1 MNNILF
7 LLKEQWNNRVLILKL
22 SLYNLKSTYA
32 RHYLGV
38 FWLILM
44 PILQAAVFWFVFG
57 VGIRRPRGDVGDL
70 PFIVHLLT
78 GIFPWSFVT
87 ACVTGGAMAILS
99 KVGLVTKMKFPS
111 SILISITILGNI
123 ITLFFTTLIIIVISL
138 VNDYSSPIYY
148 LGFFYFLIATVAFTF
163 GLSLILS
170 AIVII
175 IRDMK
180 NVIQNFMR
188 LFFFMTPIIWTLE
201 TATPIMQVV
210 SEYNPFT
217 YLIMTYR
224 TALVYSEGFIF
235 GGWSNHLY
243 FWSLTI
249 LIFYIGVQVHYRFR
263 DKFVDYMR

>member
-1 MNNILF
+1 
-7 LLKEQWNNRVLILKL
+7 
-22 SLYNLKSTYA
+22 
-32 RHYLGV
+32 
-38 FWLILM
+38 
-44 PILQAAVFWFVFG
+44 
-57 VGIRRPRGDVGDL
+57 
-70 PFIVHLLT
+70 
-78 GIFPWSFVT
+78 
-87 ACVTGGAMAILS
+87 
-99 KVGLVTKMKFPS
+99 
-111 SILISITILGNI
+111 ILISITILGNI

-138 VNDYSSPIYY
+138 ANDYLSPIYY
-148 LGFFYFLIATVAFTF
+148 LGFFYFLISTVDFKF
-163 GLSLILS
+163 GLCLILS

-249 LIFYIGVQVHYRFR
+249 LIF
-263 DKFVDYMR
+263 

>member
-57 VGIRRPRGDVGDL
+57 VGIRKPRGDVGDL

-111 SILISITILGNI
+111 SILISITILVNI

-138 VNDYSSPIYY
+138 ANDYSSPIYY
-148 LGFFYFLIATVAFTF
+148 LGFFYFLISTVAFTF

-180 NVIQNFMR
+180 NVIQN
-188 LFFFMTPIIWTLE
+188 
-201 TATPIMQVV
+201 
-210 SEYNPFT
+210 
-217 YLIMTYR
+217 
-224 TALVYSEGFIF
+224 
-235 GGWSNHLY
+235 
-243 FWSLTI
+243 
-249 LIFYIGVQVHYRFR
+249 
-263 DKFVDYMR
+263 